1 MLEIHKGVG
10 GPELLVQFLA
20 RDDLA
25 GMREQH
31 RQDLKGL
38 FLDFDLQAVLAQ
50 LGGAKVNLEG
60 PEVNDVGD
68 ESRVRHGPPPGVGR
82 SLPPQNLKSKHLS
95 TEDVP
100 L

>member
-1 MLEIHKGVG
+1 M
-10 GPELLVQFLA
+10 QFLA

-25 GMREQH
+25 GMLEQH

-60 PEVNDVGD
+60 SE
-68 ESRVRHGPPPGVGR
+68 PGQAWG
-82 SLPPQNLKSKHLS
+82 
-95 TEDVP
+95 E
-100 L
+100 